1 MQVDPAYLTKTDRKF
16 SYNTDTDFTARKF
29 QSKALD
35 WMQEDTEDIAVL
47 NSPTGS
53 GKTAT
58 FIEMCQQRGKT
69 LLVYPTNALIQQ
81 QCDRLEEKGI
91 DALNI
96 NGNTLHSHK
105 GGRTK
110 ELTKKIEM
118 NDVVITNPDILQSVL
133 SGRYFDRANKA
144 IEIFDLFNQVIY
156 DEFHFYSDFACSG
169 IIMQVYTLAKRSS
182 PKIMLASATPNP
194 DVVQALER
202 LHSTREITPT
212 YTEDGSQFRYR
223 TEIERYSSEGIL
235 NNRENIASKL
245 LELIEK
251 FEGNTETKIALI
263 FNSVYDS
270 NNFFQYLSQEFPKV
284 YERTEKDN
292 GYDTNRS
299 QEKKEKL
306 ILNTT
311 SKGEVGLDY
320 DIQHL
325 FMEKPADA
333 DSFIQRFGRAGR
345 RSPARVYLY
354 KTGRLSWPEHMNFPE
369 FEENVRESI
378 GNGTSNRNKI
388 KELMG
393 LRGAYAIHNRETE
406 KFNALGQS
414 GANKEI
420 YEDFRTYQTYG
431 KWRKFLHDLE
441 SSLNKNSGLP
451 LSSDT
456 KKLLNFTEHCAEALG
471 SLRGQT
477 LSAKIKYP
485 RGSSLEET
493 SYSILS
499 AFKYYS
505 IESIDEKGKTIIL
518 DDIGDQRPSSLTI
531 TLPEYSKKQ
540 EDVRGPRNL
549 VERDL
554 QKKVHDLRIEK
565 SDLSAESVSKGQ
577 LHEFFYSI
585 SIFQSVIPKTISYDG
600 YEFKIDHSSKIPEIK
615 EIESV

>member
-1 MQVDPAYLTKTDRKF
+1 MQVEPAYLAKTGRKF
-16 SYNTDTDFTARKF
+16 SYHTAKDFTARKF
-29 QSKALD
+29 QSEALD

-47 NSPTGS
+47 NAPTGS

-58 FIEMCQQRGKT
+58 FIEMCQQKGKT

-81 QCDRLEEKGI
+81 QCERLEEKGI

-96 NGNTLHSHK
+96 NGNTLRLQGEDRS
-105 GGRTK
+105 K

-118 NDVVITNPDILQSVL
+118 NDVVVTNPDILQSVL

-194 DVVQALER
+194 DVVNALET
-202 LHSTREITPT
+202 LHSIREITPN
-212 YTEDGSQFRYR
+212 YSENESQFRYR
-223 TEIERYSSEGIL
+223 TGIERCSSEGIL
-235 NNRENIASKL
+235 DNKEDIASKL
-245 LELIEK
+245 LELINDFDE
-251 FEGNTETKIALI
+251 NAETKIALI

-270 NNFFQYLSQEFPKV
+270 NSFFQYLSQEFPKV

-292 GYDTNRS
+292 GYDTNRDE
-299 QEKKEKL
+299 EKKDKL

-325 FMEKPADA
+325 FMEKPANA

-345 RSPARVYLY
+345 QSSANVYLY
-354 KTGRLSWPEHMNFPE
+354 KTGKLSWPEQMTFSE
-369 FEENVRESI
+369 FEDNVKETI
-378 GNGTSNRNKI
+378 NTGTGNSDKI

-406 KFNALGQS
+406 KFNALGQP

-420 YEDFRTYQTYG
+420 YEDFRIYQSYG
-431 KWRKFLHDLE
+431 KWRKFLQDIR

-451 LSSDT
+451 LSADT
-456 KKLLNFTEHCAEALG
+456 KKLLKFTEHCTEALG

-477 LSAKIKYP
+477 LSTKIQYP

-505 IESIDEKGKTIIL
+505 IDSIDAEEDSIVL
-518 DDIGDQRPSSLTI
+518 EDIGEQRPSSLTI
-531 TLPEYSKKQ
+531 TLPWYSKKQ

-554 QKKVHDLRIEK
+554 QKKFHELRIQK
-565 SDLSAESVSKGQ
+565 SDLSAEPVSKGH
-577 LHEFFYSI
+577 LHEFFHTI
-585 SIFQSVIPKTISYDG
+585 SILQSIIPKTISYDG
-600 YEFKIDHSSKIPEIK
+600 YKFEIDHNSKIPEIEGIK
-615 EIESV
+615 NV

>member
-16 SYNTDTDFTARKF
+16 SYNTDKDFTARKF
-29 QSKALD
+29 QNNALD
-35 WMQEDTEDIAVL
+35 WMHEDTEDLAVL
-47 NSPTGS
+47 NAPTGS

-81 QCDRLEEKGI
+81 QCDRLKKKGI

-96 NGNTLHSHK
+96 NGNTLRLQ
-105 GGRTK
+105 GEDRAK

-156 DEFHFYSDFACSG
+156 DEFHFYSHFACSG
-169 IIMQVYTLAKRSS
+169 IIMQVYTVAKRSS

-194 DVVQALER
+194 DVVQALES

-212 YTEDGSQFRYR
+212 YSENGSQFRYR
-223 TEIERYSSEGIL
+223 TEIERCSSEGIL
-235 NNRENIASKL
+235 NNRDDIATKL
-245 LELIEK
+245 LELIED
-251 FEGNTETKIALI
+251 FNENAETKIALI

-270 NNFFQYLSQEFPKV
+270 NSFFQYLSQEFPKV

-292 GYDTNRS
+292 GYDTNRDE
-299 QEKKEKL
+299 EKKDKL

-345 RSPARVYLY
+345 RSPATVYLY
-354 KTGRLSWPEHMNFPE
+354 KTGKLSWPEHMNFPE
-369 FEENVRESI
+369 FEDNVRETINTGKDNSD
-378 GNGTSNRNKI
+378 KI

-393 LRGAYAIHNRETE
+393 LRGAYAIHNRETD
-406 KFNALGQS
+406 KFNALGQP
-414 GANKEI
+414 GANREI
-420 YEDFRTYQTYG
+420 YEDFRIYQTYG
-431 KWRKFLHDLE
+431 KWRKFLQDID

-451 LSSDT
+451 LSPDT
-456 KKLLNFTEHCAEALG
+456 KKLLRFTKHCTEALG

-477 LSAKIKYP
+477 LNTKIEYP

-505 IESIDEKGKTIIL
+505 IESIDKKEEIITL
-518 DDIGDQRPSSLTI
+518 EDIGDQRASSLTI

-554 QKKVHDLRIEK
+554 QKKFHDLRIEK
-565 SDLSAESVSKGQ
+565 SDLSAEPVSKGQ
-577 LHEFFYSI
+577 IHEFFHTI

-600 YEFKIDHSSKIPEIK
+600 YEFVIDHDSKIPKIT
-615 EIESV
+615 EIENV